1 MVLENI
7 EIETSHSRNV
17 CIMESV
23 LEQRLQW
30 TSVAILNLLSSF
42 LVMIIL
48 CSILR
53 PCLQGGRVT
62 LLPG

>member
-30 TSVAILNLLSSF
+30 SSVAIINFLSFF
-42 LVMIIL
+42 LVRIIQ
-48 CSILR
+48 CNILNKN
-53 PCLQGGRVT
+53 CLLFSLVI
-62 LLPG
+62 